1 MISRVISLVISQG
14 TKALCAPAC
23 KGAHVVVGVG
33 VGLSVG
39 CCECGCWVWV
49 WVWGVVGEDET
60 SCSKEA
66 RTFFCTSIW
75 SSAPAHAHAR
85 AHLLVGTPH
94 VPDAYRD

>member
-1 MISRVISLVISQG
+1 M
-14 TKALCAPAC
+14 
-23 KGAHVVVGVG
+23 
-33 VGLSVG
+33 
-39 CCECGCWVWV
+39 WV